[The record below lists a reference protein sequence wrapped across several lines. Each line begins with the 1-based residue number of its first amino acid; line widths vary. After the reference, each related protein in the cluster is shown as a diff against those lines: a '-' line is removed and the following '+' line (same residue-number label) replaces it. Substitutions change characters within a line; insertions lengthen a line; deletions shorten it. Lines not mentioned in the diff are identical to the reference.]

1 MKLSD
6 VRRLTGANLLMD
18 RPGAAGELELPTE
31 KVGLVVGIWRHQM
44 GQLLDAVA
52 WPSQITAA
60 RIHGAGASVAISAP
74 IDALYI
80 ACDMVEW
87 AWAATLALVNEGRP
101 PDLQS
106 AAAEFG
112 QRIAADANPQLR
124 ELAEASRARGVTLLE
139 DADALSLGLGTG
151 VKSWHVTALPNS
163 DALNWDDIHD
173 VPVALVTGTNGKS
186 TTVRLTAAIGTEAGK
201 TVGLSSSDWV
211 RVGDEI
217 IDEGD
222 YSGPAGASLAVRDP
236 RVEVAV
242 LEVARGGL
250 MRRGLAIPQA
260 AACLITNVAA
270 DHLGDYGITDLS
282 GLADAKFL
290 LAKAVKPDGRLVLNA
305 DDPLLVHR
313 SAGFPGRI
321 TWYGLSFDKP
331 SLAGWLGA
339 GEEAAFVADDHLVL
353 ARDGKAHPI
362 LPVEDFAP
370 GLKGAARY
378 NISNALAAIALASAM
393 GFPVEA
399 MTTALA
405 RFRNTPDENPG
416 RGNMLQVGGVSILVD
431 FAHNPHGLKAI
442 VEAVEGVPANRRL
455 FLLGQAGDRRDQDI
469 RDLARI
475 VWQARPDRIIVKEL
489 PTKLR
494 GRMLGEVPA
503 LIEDELRALAVPEG
517 VSARA
522 DAEIA
527 AVRQALEWAE
537 VGDFLVLLL
546 HADRQEALQ
555 LLKTMAE
562 RNWRPGDPLPG

>member
-18 RPGAAGELELPTE
+18 RPGAAGELELPAE

-44 GQLLDAVA
+44 RQLLDAVA
-52 WPSQITAA
+52 WPSQIIAA
-60 RIHGAGASVAISAP
+60 RAHGAGASVAISAP

-80 ACDMVEW
+80 ACDMIEW
-87 AWAATLALVNEGRP
+87 AWTATLALLDEGAP

-112 QRIAADANPQLR
+112 RRIAVDANPRLR
-124 ELAEASRARGVTLLE
+124 ELAEASKVRGVTLLE
-139 DADALSLGLGTG
+139 DADALSLGLGIGT
-151 VKSWHVTALPNS
+151 KCWPATALPNP
-163 DALNWDDIHD
+163 DELNWDDIHD

-186 TTVRLTAAIGTEAGK
+186 TTVRLTAAIGTAAGK

-222 YSGPAGASLAVRDP
+222 YSGPAGASLAVRDR

-260 AACLITNVAA
+260 TACLITNVAA
-270 DHLGDYGITDLS
+270 DHLGDYGITDLAA
-282 GLADAKFL
+282 LADAKFL
-290 LAKAVKPDGRLVLNA
+290 LAKAVKPEGRLVLNA

-321 TWYGLSFDKP
+321 TWYGLSFDKTA
-331 SLAGWLGA
+331 LAGWRAA
-339 GEEAAFVADDHLVL
+339 GGEAAFVAGDHLVL
-353 ARDGKAHPI
+353 ARDGKTHPI

-378 NISNALAAIALASAM
+378 NVSNALAAIALASAM
-393 GFPVEA
+393 GFPVDA

-416 RGNMLQVGGVSILVD
+416 RGNMMRIGGVSILVD
-431 FAHNPHGLKAI
+431 FAHNPHGLTAI
-442 VEAVEGVPANRRL
+442 VEAVEGVPASRRL

-494 GRMLGEVPA
+494 GRELGEVPA

-517 VSARA
+517 VTARA
-522 DAEIA
+522 DTEIA

-537 VGDFLVLLL
+537 ADDFLVLLL

>member
-18 RPGAAGELELPTE
+18 HPGAAAELELPAE
-31 KVGLVVGIWRHQM
+31 KVGLVVAIWRRQM
-44 GQLLDAVA
+44 RQLLDAVA
-52 WPSQITAA
+52 WPSQIIAA
-60 RIHGAGASVAISAP
+60 RAHGAGASVAISAP

-80 ACDMVEW
+80 ACDMIEW
-87 AWAATLALVNEGRP
+87 AWAATLALLDEGAP
-101 PDLQS
+101 QDLQS
-106 AAAEFG
+106 ATAEFG
-112 QRIAADANPQLR
+112 RRIAADANPRLR
-124 ELAEASRARGVTLLE
+124 ELAEASKARGVTLLE
-139 DADALSLGLGTG
+139 DADALSLGLGIGT
-151 VKSWHVTALPNS
+151 KCWPATALPNP
-163 DALNWDDIHD
+163 DELNWDDIHD

-186 TTVRLTAAIGTEAGK
+186 TTVRLTAAIGTAAGK

-222 YSGPAGASLAVRDP
+222 YSGPAGASLAVRDR
-236 RVEVAV
+236 RVEAAV

-260 AACLITNVAA
+260 TACLITNVAA

-290 LAKAVKPDGRLVLNA
+290 LAKAVKPEGRLVLNA

-321 TWYGLSFDKP
+321 TWYGLSFDKTA
-331 SLAGWLGA
+331 LAGWVAA
-339 GEEAAFVADDHLVL
+339 GGEAAFVADDHLVL
-353 ARDGKAHPI
+353 ARDGKTHPI
-362 LPVEDFAP
+362 LPVEDFVP

-393 GFPVEA
+393 GFPVDA

-416 RGNMLQVGGVSILVD
+416 RGNMMRIGGVSILVD
-431 FAHNPHGLKAI
+431 FAHNPHGLTAI

-494 GRMLGEVPA
+494 GRELGEVPA

-517 VSARA
+517 VTGRA
-522 DAEIA
+522 DTEIA

-537 VGDFLVLLL
+537 ADDFLVLLL
-546 HADRQEALQ
+546 HADRPEALR
-555 LLKTMAE
+555 LLKSMAE

>member
-151 VKSWHVTALPNS
+151 VKSWPVTALPNS